1 MTQKKTV
8 LTEKEV
14 RDNLIPVDRT
24 QLFNVIVKGVKETMN
39 DDEQIDNLIAEALDM
54 EPEELEINFTD
65 LEEMRVLAVNC
76 LLSGSVTGATLVL
89 DAQDSSCAVLFG
101 SEE

>member
-1 MTQKKTV
+1 MSKKTV

-39 DDEQIDNLIAEALDM
+39 DDKHIDNLIAEALDM

-76 LLSGSVTGATLVL
+76 LLSGCVAGATLVL
-89 DAQDSSCAVLFG
+89 DAQDNSCNVLFG
-101 SEE
+101 TEE